1 MVSATES
8 RRHPRARVR
17 LPVRIRWRGPLGLHA
32 EVAQTIDLSR
42 NGVLVPWCES
52 WSENTRFWV
61 TLPFDA
67 SDTTGLQP
75 EMPARMIRVTQGRL
89 GSRLAAL
96 HLQLPHP
103 GIRSKFEERRS
114 SPRLPFALPVTI
126 RRDGAYWP
134 ESTMTMDLSYVG
146 VRFEATRFYACD
158 DFVYVHIPSGS
169 WAERGEIPGRVLR
182 IDPFGRGLA
191 NDGVAL
197 NIPPPVDIE
206 NVKSVAV
213 VWRSAADS

>member
-1 MVSATES
+1 MISTHES
-8 RRHPRARVR
+8 RHHPRARVR

-32 EVAQTIDLSR
+32 DIAQTIDLSR

-61 TLPFDA
+61 TLPYDA

-75 EMPARMIRVTQGRL
+75 EMPARMIRVAHGRL

-114 SPRLPFALPVTI
+114 SPRLPFALPITI
-126 RRDGAYWP
+126 RRDGAYWA
-134 ESTMTMDLSYVG
+134 ESSMTIDLSYVG

-182 IDPFGRGLA
+182 IDTTSASPA
-191 NDGVAL
+191 NGVRQNGAAAATD
-197 NIPPPVDIE
+197 PA
-206 NVKSVAV
+206 NVTSVAV
-213 VWRSAADS
+213 VWRASSDS